1 MEGQLVD
8 GIPVAQLPDTSD
20 MVEIKVDAPLTCVYY
35 PESGGGW
42 DCDLDGEPVIQV
54 LSPAGRDYEDYVWGT
69 FVRGDT
75 IFIGFS
81 TSAMGYQYGSLDSL
95 PQAAR
100 LYVAFDSPAAAGES
114 RPTKFHFMSRGE
126 MFLSVEFHNRESS
139 PTSVNFRMFMT
150 DWKPPEF
157 WTTFVKST
165 EIV

>member
-1 MEGQLVD
+1 MEGDLVD

-20 MVEIKVDAPLTCVYY
+20 MAEVKVDAPLTRVYY

-42 DCDLDGEPVIQV
+42 DLDGEPVIQV

-69 FVRGDT
+69 FVRGGMV
-75 IFIGFS
+75 FIGFS
-81 TSAMGYQYGSLDSL
+81 DSAMGYQRGSLDSL
-95 PQAAR
+95 PQTAR
-100 LYVAFDSPAAAGES
+100 LYVAFDSPAAAGEF
-114 RPTKFHFMSRGE
+114 RPPQFLFASGPE
-126 MFLSVEFHNRESS
+126 MFLKVGPHNPESP

-150 DWKPPEF
+150 DRKPPEF